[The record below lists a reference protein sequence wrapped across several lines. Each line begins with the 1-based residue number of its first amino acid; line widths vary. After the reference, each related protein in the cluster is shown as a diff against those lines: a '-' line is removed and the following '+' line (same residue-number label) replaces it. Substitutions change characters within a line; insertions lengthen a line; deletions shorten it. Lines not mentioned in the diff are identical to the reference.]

1 MLLTGIAA
9 GVAAAWLYFRSDRA
23 VLNERLQ
30 SRDHQLQQ
38 MEALQK
44 ETAALKIR
52 EAELNAALEQERKAA
67 GEKLAILE
75 DARRKLSDALVVGQ
89 FEIPSA

>member
-1 MLLTGIAA
+1 
-9 GVAAAWLYFRSDRA
+9 
-23 VLNERLQ
+23 
-30 SRDHQLQQ
+30 